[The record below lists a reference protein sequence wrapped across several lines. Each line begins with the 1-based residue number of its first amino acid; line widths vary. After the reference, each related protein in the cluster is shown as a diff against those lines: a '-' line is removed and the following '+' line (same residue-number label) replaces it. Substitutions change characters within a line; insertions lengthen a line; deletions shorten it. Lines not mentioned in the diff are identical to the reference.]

1 MKKWIALTALL
12 LAVFAFC
19 SCSKKQDGMNYKE
32 TEGGLAITG
41 YTDKTTVTELVVP
54 DEIDGVPVVRIED
67 FGICNA
73 ESLTKITLGKNV
85 ASLGGWAM
93 TNNQHIVSYEVDPS
107 NEYFTSVDGVLFSKD
122 MKTLYC
128 YPCGRN
134 INFDKYGRTEDTTE
148 YRIPDGVETI
158 ATKAFYKCYYVDV
171 TYIPDS
177 VTRIEEK
184 AFHRASAM
192 TGLTL
197 PSHLE
202 YIGKDAF
209 AYAFGASDEKEKL
222 DITIPATIKEI
233 GEYAFFND
241 DGVNSVTV
249 LAKEEDVTLGVK
261 WQPTSKGKI
270 IEDCAVTFAE

>member
-1 MKKWIALTALL
+1 MKKLLAFAALL
-12 LAVFAFC
+12 LTLIVCA
-19 SCSKKQDGMNYKE
+19 SCAKKQDGMNYKE

-41 YTDKTTVTELVVP
+41 YTDKTTVKELVVP

-73 ESLTKITLGKNV
+73 ESLTKITIGKNV

-93 TNNQHIVSYEVDPS
+93 TNNQHLTEFEVDPA
-107 NEYFTSVDGVLFSKD
+107 NEYFKTEDGVLFSKD
-122 MKTLYC
+122 GKTLYY

-134 INFDKYGRTEDTTE
+134 ITFDKYGRTEDTTE

-184 AFHRASAM
+184 AFHRASALS
-192 TGLTL
+192 GLTV
-197 PSHLE
+197 PARLE

-209 AYAFGASDEKEKL
+209 AYAFGASDEKEPL
-222 DITIPATIKEI
+222 ELTIPATIREI

-241 DGVNSVTV
+241 DGIASITV
-249 LAKEEDVTLGVK
+249 LAKEEDVALGNK

-270 IEDCAVTFAE
+270 IEDCVVTFAP

>member
-1 MKKWIALTALL
+1 MKKWLALTALL
-12 LAVFAFC
+12 LAVIAFS

-41 YTDKTTVTELVVP
+41 YSDKTTVTELVVP
-54 DEIDGVPVVRIED
+54 DEIGGVPVVRIED

-93 TNNQHIVSYEVDPS
+93 TNNQHIVSYEVDPA

-197 PSHLE
+197 PAHLE

-209 AYAFGASDEKEKL
+209 AYAFGASDDREKL

-241 DGVNSVTV
+241 DGVNSINV
-249 LAKEEDVTLGVK
+249 LAKEEDVTLGEK
-261 WQPTSKGKI
+261 WQPTAKGKI
-270 IEDCAVTFAE
+270 IEDCPVTFAE

>member
-1 MKKWIALTALL
+1 M
-12 LAVFAFC
+12 
-19 SCSKKQDGMNYKE
+19 
-32 TEGGLAITG
+32 
-41 YTDKTTVTELVVP
+41 
-54 DEIDGVPVVRIED
+54 VRIED

-93 TNNQHIVSYEVDPS
+93 TNNQHIVAYEVDPA

-134 INFDKYGRTEDTTE
+134 ITFDKYGRTEDTTE

-197 PSHLE
+197 PANLE

-241 DGVNSVTV
+241 DGISSVTV

-270 IEDCAVTFAE
+270 IEDCAVTFAP

>member
-1 MKKWIALTALL
+1 MKKWLALTALL
-12 LAVFAFC
+12 LAVIAFS

-41 YTDKTTVTELVVP
+41 YSDKTTVTELTVP

-93 TNNQHIVSYEVDPS
+93 TNNQHIVSYEVDPA

-122 MKTLYC
+122 RKTLYC

-134 INFDKYGRTEDTTE
+134 ITFDKYGRTEDTTE

-209 AYAFGASDEKEKL
+209 AYAFGASDDKEKL
-222 DITIPATIKEI
+222 DITIPATIREI

-241 DGVNSVTV
+241 DGINSVTV
-249 LAKEEDVTLGVK
+249 LAKEEDVILGVK

-270 IEDCAVTFAE
+270 IEDCAVTFAP

>member
-1 MKKWIALTALL
+1 MKKLLAFAALL
-12 LAVFAFC
+12 LTLIVCA
-19 SCSKKQDGMNYKE
+19 SCAKKQDGMNYKE

-41 YTDKTTVTELVVP
+41 YTDKTTVKELVVP

-73 ESLTKITLGKNV
+73 ESLTKITIGKNV

-93 TNNQHIVSYEVDPS
+93 TNNQHLTEFAVDPA
-107 NEYFTSVDGVLFSKD
+107 NEYFTAVDGVLFSKD
-122 MKTLYC
+122 GKTLYY

-134 INFDKYGRTEDTTE
+134 ITFDKYGRTEDTTE

-184 AFHRASAM
+184 AFHRASALS
-192 TGLTL
+192 GLTV
-197 PSHLE
+197 PARLE

-209 AYAFGASDEKEKL
+209 AYAFGASDEKEPL
-222 DITIPATIKEI
+222 ELTIPATIREI

-241 DGVNSVTV
+241 DGIASITV
-249 LAKEEDVTLGVK
+249 LAKEEDVTLGNK

-270 IEDCAVTFAE
+270 IEDCVVTFAP

>member
-1 MKKWIALTALL
+1 MKKWLM
-12 LAVFAFC
+12 LAVLLIAVIGFS

-41 YTDKTTVTELVVP
+41 YTDKTTVKELVVP

-73 ESLTKITLGKNV
+73 ESLTKITIGKNV
-85 ASLGGWAM
+85 ASIGGWAM
-93 TNNQHIVSYEVDPS
+93 TNNQHLTEYAVDPA
-107 NEYFTSVDGVLFSKD
+107 NEYFTAQDGVLFSKD

-134 INFDKYGRTEDTTE
+134 ITFDKYGGTEDTTE

-184 AFHRASAM
+184 AFHRASAL
-192 TGLTL
+192 TGLQI

-209 AYAFGASDEKEKL
+209 AYAFPASDEREKL
-222 DITIPATIKEI
+222 ELTIPATIKEI
-233 GEYAFFND
+233 GEYAFFNC
-241 DGVNSVTV
+241 DGIGAINV

-261 WQPTSKGKI
+261 WQPTSKGKV
-270 IEDCAVTFAE
+270 IEDCKVTFAE

>member
-12 LAVFAFC
+12 LAVIAFS

-41 YTDKTTVTELVVP
+41 YSDKTTVTELVVP
-54 DEIDGVPVVRIED
+54 DEIGGVPVVRIED

-93 TNNQHIVSYEVDPS
+93 TNNQHIVAYEVDPA
-107 NEYFTSVDGVLFSKD
+107 NEYFTSVDGVLFSRD

-134 INFDKYGRTEDTTE
+134 ITFDKYGRTEDTTE

-197 PSHLE
+197 PAHLE

-209 AYAFGASDEKEKL
+209 AYAFGASDGKEKL
-222 DITIPATIKEI
+222 DITIPAAIKEI

-241 DGVNSVTV
+241 DGINSVTV
-249 LAKEEDVTLGVK
+249 LAKEEDVILGVK

-270 IEDCAVTFAE
+270 IEDCAVTFAP

>member
-1 MKKWIALTALL
+1 MKKLTALAALL
-12 LAVFAFC
+12 LAIMAFS
-19 SCSKKQDGMNYKE
+19 SCAKKQDGMNYKAV
-32 TEGGLAITG
+32 EGGLAITG
-41 YTDKTTVTELVVP
+41 YTDKTTVTELTVP
-54 DEIDGVPVVRIED
+54 DEIGGVPVVRIED

-73 ESLTKITLGKNV
+73 ESLKKIVIGKNV
-85 ASLGGWAM
+85 SSIGGWAM
-93 TNNQHIVSYEVDPS
+93 TNNQHLAAFEVDPA
-107 NEYFTSVDGVLFSKD
+107 NEYFKAEDGVLFSKD
-122 MKTLYC
+122 GKTLYY

-134 INFDKYGRTEDTTE
+134 ITFDKYGRTEDTTE

-197 PSHLE
+197 PAQLE

-209 AYAFGASDEKEKL
+209 AYAFGAADDREKL
-222 DITIPATIKEI
+222 DITIPASIREI
-233 GEYAFFND
+233 GEYAFFNC
-241 DGVNSVTV
+241 DGINSITV
-249 LAKEEDVTLGVK
+249 RAKEEDVILGNK

-270 IEDCAVTFAE
+270 IEDCAITFQP

>member
-12 LAVFAFC
+12 LAVIAFS

-41 YTDKTTVTELVVP
+41 YSDKTTVTELVVP
-54 DEIDGVPVVRIED
+54 DEIGGVPVVRIED

-93 TNNQHIVSYEVDPS
+93 TNNQHVVSYEVDPA

-134 INFDKYGRTEDTTE
+134 ITFDKYGRTEDTTE

-197 PSHLE
+197 PAHLE

-209 AYAFGASDEKEKL
+209 AYAFGASDDKEKL

-270 IEDCAVTFAE
+270 IEDCAVTFAP

>member
-1 MKKWIALTALL
+1 MKKLLALAALL
-12 LAVFAFC
+12 LTLIVCA
-19 SCSKKQDGMNYKE
+19 SCAKKQDGMNYKE

-41 YTDKTTVTELVVP
+41 YTDKTTVKELVVP

-73 ESLTKITLGKNV
+73 ESLTKITIGKNV
-85 ASLGGWAM
+85 SSLGGWAM
-93 TNNQHIVSYEVDPS
+93 TNNQHLTEFAVDPA
-107 NEYFTSVDGVLFSKD
+107 NEYFTAVDGVLFSED
-122 MKTLYC
+122 MKTLYY

-177 VTRIEEK
+177 VIRIEEK
-184 AFHRASAM
+184 AFHRASALK
-192 TGLTL
+192 GLTV
-197 PSHLE
+197 PAKLE

-209 AYAFGASDEKEKL
+209 AYAFAASDEKDPL
-222 DITIPATIKEI
+222 DLTIPATIKEI
-233 GEYAFFND
+233 GEYAFFNC
-241 DGVNSVTV
+241 DGIASISV
-249 LAKEEDVTLGVK
+249 LAKEEDVILGNK

-270 IEDCAVTFAE
+270 IEDCQVTFAQ

>member
-1 MKKWIALTALL
+1 MKKLTALAAML
-12 LAVFAFC
+12 LTLIVCA
-19 SCSKKQDGMNYKE
+19 SCAKKQDGMNYKAV
-32 TEGGLAITG
+32 EGGLAITG
-41 YTDKTTVTELVVP
+41 YTDKTTVKELVVP

-67 FGICNA
+67 FGVCNA

-93 TNNQHIVSYEVDPS
+93 TNNQHLTEFAVDPA
-107 NEYFTSVDGVLFSKD
+107 NEHFAAVDGVLFSKD
-122 MKTLYC
+122 RKTLYY

-134 INFDKYGRTEDTTE
+134 ITFDKYGRTEDTTE

-184 AFHRASAM
+184 AFHRASAL

-197 PSHLE
+197 PGRLE

-222 DITIPATIKEI
+222 DITIPASIKEI

-241 DGVNSVTV
+241 DGVGSITV
-249 LAKEEDVTLGVK
+249 LAREEDVALGVK

-270 IEDCAVTFAE
+270 IEDCAVTFAP

>member
-1 MKKWIALTALL
+1 MKKWLALTALL
-12 LAVFAFC
+12 LAVIAFS

-32 TEGGLAITG
+32 VEGGLAITG
-41 YTDKTTVTELVVP
+41 YTDKTTVTELTVP
-54 DEIDGVPVVRIED
+54 DEIGGVPVVRIED

-93 TNNQHIVSYEVDPS
+93 TNNQHVVSYEVDPA

-134 INFDKYGRTEDTTE
+134 ITFDKYGRTEDTTE
-148 YRIPDGVETI
+148 YRIPDGVETV

-197 PSHLE
+197 PAHLE

-209 AYAFGASDEKEKL
+209 AYAFGASDDKEKL
-222 DITIPATIKEI
+222 DITIPATIREI

-241 DGVNSVTV
+241 DGINSVTV
-249 LAKEEDVTLGVK
+249 LAKEEDVILGVK

-270 IEDCAVTFAE
+270 IEDCAVTFAP

>member
-1 MKKWIALTALL
+1 MKKWFALTALL
-12 LAVFAFC
+12 LAVIAFS
-19 SCSKKQDGMNYKE
+19 SCAKKQDGMNYKE

-41 YTDKTTVTELVVP
+41 YTDKTTVTELTVP

-73 ESLTKITLGKNV
+73 ESLTKITIGKNV

-93 TNNQHIVSYEVDPS
+93 TNNQHVTAYEVDPA

-122 MKTLYC
+122 RKTLYC

-134 INFDKYGRTEDTTE
+134 INFDKYGRTEDTTTYE
-148 YRIPDGVETI
+148 IPDGVETI

-171 TYIPDS
+171 TKIPDS

-192 TGLTL
+192 TGLAL
-197 PSHLE
+197 PVNLE

-209 AYAFGASDEKEKL
+209 AYTFSASDEKEKL
-222 DITIPATIKEI
+222 DITIPASIREI
-233 GEYAFFND
+233 GEYAFFNC
-241 DGVNSVTV
+241 DGINSITV
-249 LAKEEDVTLGVK
+249 LAKEEDVTLGAK

-270 IEDCAVTFAE
+270 IEDCTVTFAK

>member
-1 MKKWIALTALL
+1 MKKLTALAL
-12 LAVFAFC
+12 ILMTVMIFS
-19 SCSKKQDGMNYKE
+19 SCAKKQDGMNYKA

-41 YTDKTTVTELVVP
+41 YTDKTTVTELTVP

-73 ESLTKITLGKNV
+73 ESLKKIVIGKNV
-85 ASLGGWAM
+85 ASIGGWAM
-93 TNNQHIVSYEVDPS
+93 TNNQHLTAFEVDPA
-107 NEYFTSVDGVLFSKD
+107 NEYFKSVDGVLFSKD
-122 MKTLYC
+122 GKTLYY

-148 YRIPDGVETI
+148 YRIPDGVETV

-184 AFHRASAM
+184 AFHRASAL
-192 TGLTL
+192 TGLML
-197 PSHLE
+197 PARLE

-233 GEYAFFND
+233 GEYAFFNC
-241 DGVNSVTV
+241 DGINSINV
-249 LAKEEDVTLGVK
+249 LAKKEDVTLGNK
-261 WQPTSKGKI
+261 WEPTAKGKI
-270 IEDCAVTFAE
+270 IADCAVTFAE